1 MACEKILIVEDEGI
15 LAINLKINLSELGYR
30 VLDISPTG
38 EQAVRL
44 AQTLLPDL
52 IVMDIKLAGEIDGI
66 DAAKQIVKDRNV
78 PILFLSA
85 HSDNAT
91 YRRAMEIKPAGFL
104 KKPVED
110 NMWSFVISEAL
121 KTA

>member
-66 DAAKQIVKDRNV
+66 DAAK
-78 PILFLSA
+78 
-85 HSDNAT
+85 
-91 YRRAMEIKPAGFL
+91 
-104 KKPVED
+104 
-110 NMWSFVISEAL
+110 
-121 KTA
+121 